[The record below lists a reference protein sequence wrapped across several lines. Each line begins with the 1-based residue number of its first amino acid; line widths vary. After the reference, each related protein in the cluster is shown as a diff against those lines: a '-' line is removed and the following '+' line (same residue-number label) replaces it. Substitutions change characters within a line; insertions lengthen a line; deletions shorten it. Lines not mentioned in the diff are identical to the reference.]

1 MLQKMRI
8 ETVEMLFSL
17 MNEHFILKPPRGKK
31 WIKMGDNSFEERNNF
46 NQKINWLG
54 FSSNDKCILIF

>member
-17 MNEHFILKPPRGKK
+17 MNEHFIL
-31 WIKMGDNSFEERNNF
+31 NHQEERN
-46 NQKINWLG
+46 G
-54 FSSNDKCILIF
+54 